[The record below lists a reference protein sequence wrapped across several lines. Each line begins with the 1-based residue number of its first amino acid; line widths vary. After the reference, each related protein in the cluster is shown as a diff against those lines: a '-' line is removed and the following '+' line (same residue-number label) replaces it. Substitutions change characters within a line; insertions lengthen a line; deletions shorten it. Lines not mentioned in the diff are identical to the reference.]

1 MTLTYIVNRN
11 CLQSSRSRTANH
23 ESITTHDSA
32 IEHNFKKKG
41 LKMKTYPN
49 ILCNKLGVLSLTGC
63 LLSVLAS
70 TALAAPFTLR
80 ASVSSAGIEGNGDSG
95 GTSVSAV
102 ALSGNGRFV
111 AFASEASNLV
121 PDDTNGG
128 LSDVFVRDLLTST
141 TRRVSVGGSGGLVL
155 GSSES
160 PSITPNGRFV
170 AFVSYADTL
179 VPGDTNGYPDVF
191 VRDLKTGV
199 TKRASLGSSGNQG
212 NEGSLETSI
221 SANGRYVVFQSY
233 ASNLVE
239 NDNNGVPDIFVHDF
253 VGDTIRRISVDS
265 SGAEA
270 NDSSQGA
277 VISANGRYVAFQSFA
292 SNLVSGDDN
301 TNSDVFIHDLK
312 TGITRMVSVN
322 TSGEEAGAFCFYTG
336 VAGTGGASI
345 SADGRYVAFQ
355 SFACDLVP
363 DDTNDAQDIF
373 VRDLR
378 TGVTR
383 RASVNSNGIEGNG
396 DIFTASYSAAISG
409 NGRFVAFTSS
419 SNNLVPGDNNSKDD
433 IFLRDLKLG
442 TTQRISVGSFGT
454 ESNSDSGSPSV
465 STNGGRVA
473 FNSAAYNLVP
483 GDNNAVKDVFV
494 RIR

>member
-1 MTLTYIVNRN
+1 
-11 CLQSSRSRTANH
+11 
-23 ESITTHDSA
+23 
-32 IEHNFKKKG
+32 
-41 LKMKTYPN
+41 MKTRSTF
-49 ILCNKLGVLSLTGC
+49 LSNKFSVLSLTGF

-70 TALAAPFTLR
+70 TALAAPSTIR
-80 ASVSSAGIEGNGDSG
+80 ASVSSAEVEGNGDSG
-95 GTSVSAV
+95 GVTFG
-102 ALSGNGRFV
+102 ALVISGNGRYV

-121 PDDTNGG
+121 LGDTNNV
-128 LSDVFVRDLLTST
+128 SDVFVRDLLTGT
-141 TRRVSVGGSGGLVL
+141 TRRVSVNGSGGQGL
-155 GSSES
+155 GESEY
-160 PSITPNGRFV
+160 PSISPDGRYV
-170 AFVSYADTL
+170 AFASATADL
-179 VPGDTNGYPDVF
+179 VPGDTNGYLDVF

-199 TKRASLGSSGNQG
+199 TKRASLDSSGNQG
-212 NEGSLETSI
+212 NEGSLETSV

-239 NDNNGVPDIFVHDF
+239 NDNNGVPDIFVRDL
-253 VGDTIRRISVDS
+253 VSGTTRRISVDS
-265 SGAEA
+265 SGTEA

-312 TGITRMVSVN
+312 TGTTRMVSVN

-373 VRDLR
+373 VRDLKA
-378 TGVTR
+378 GVTR
-383 RASVNSNGIEGNG
+383 RASVNSNEVEGNG

-442 TTQRISVGSFGT
+442 TTQRMSVSSFGT
-454 ESNSDSGSPSV
+454 ESNGDSGAPSV

>member
-1 MTLTYIVNRN
+1 
-11 CLQSSRSRTANH
+11 
-23 ESITTHDSA
+23 
-32 IEHNFKKKG
+32 
-41 LKMKTYPN
+41 MKTRSTF
-49 ILCNKLGVLSLTGC
+49 LSNKFSVLSLTGF

-70 TALAAPFTLR
+70 TALAAPSTIR
-80 ASVSSAGIEGNGDSG
+80 ASVSSAEVEGNGDSG
-95 GTSVSAV
+95 GVTFG
-102 ALSGNGRFV
+102 ALAISGNGRYV

-121 PDDTNGG
+121 LGDTNNV
-128 LSDVFVRDLLTST
+128 SDVFVRDLLTGT
-141 TRRVSVGGSGGLVL
+141 TRRVSVNGSGGQGL
-155 GSSES
+155 GESEY
-160 PSITPNGRFV
+160 PSISPDGRYV
-170 AFVSYADTL
+170 AFASATADL
-179 VPGDTNGYPDVF
+179 VPGDTNGYLDVF

-199 TKRASLGSSGNQG
+199 TKRASLDSSGNQG
-212 NEGSLETSI
+212 NEGSLETSV
-221 SANGRYVVFQSY
+221 SSNGRYVVFQSY

-239 NDNNGVPDIFVHDF
+239 NDNNGVPDIFVRDL
-253 VGDTIRRISVDS
+253 VSGTTRRISVDS
-265 SGAEA
+265 SGTEA

-312 TGITRMVSVN
+312 TGTTQMVSVN

-373 VRDLR
+373 VRDLKA
-378 TGVTR
+378 GVTR
-383 RASVNSNGIEGNG
+383 RASVNSNEVEGNG

-442 TTQRISVGSFGT
+442 TTQRMSVSSFGT
-454 ESNSDSGSPSV
+454 ESNGDSGAPSV